1 MERAKVVINPGLIH
15 EIDEL
20 SSQILENLGDSCGV
34 GDQGAELFYIRRC
47 ADSGS
52 DIVER
57 FSDQDGNVECEVM
70 FRGSGGSGPGG
81 GASAWVKTRLKRL
94 AKSPDSYCFLAQF
107 ENITTKKSLEALR
120 ENEAMR
126 RALDAAHRDFSTGV
140 YNKYFTEDII
150 RDKLASADKGYN
162 LLLILDIDLLKN
174 INDTYGHPVG
184 DQVLRNVAGILR
196 SEFRK
201 DDIVGRVG
209 GDEFMVLAAGIGD
222 EEEARRIVGRLLE
235 RIGEVKVCEFNLSVS
250 VGCVL
255 AEPGG
260 EDFDTLYRKAD
271 KALYH
276 VKRNGRNGCDFY
288 SAEND

>member
-1 MERAKVVINPGLIH
+1 MERAKLFIEPNLIQG
-15 EIDEL
+15 IDEL
-20 SSQILENLGDSCGV
+20 SSQILENLGDSC
-34 GDQGAELFYIRRC
+34 DMSNQEAALFYIRRSPG
-47 ADSGS
+47 SGS
-52 DIVER
+52 DIIER
-57 FSDQDGNVECEVM
+57 FSDGGGRAECELM
-70 FRGSGGSGPGG
+70 FRSPEG
-81 GASAWVKTRLKRL
+81 GASAWVKTKLKRL
-94 AKSPDSYCFLAQF
+94 ATSPDSYLFAAEF
-107 ENITTKKSLEALR
+107 ENITTRKSLEVLR

-150 RDKLASADKGYN
+150 RGKLAAADEGYN

-196 SEFRK
+196 GQFRK

-209 GDEFMVLAAGIGD
+209 GDEFMVLAGGIDG
-222 EEEARRIVGRLLE
+222 EEEARRIVERLLE
-235 RIGEVKVCEFNLSVS
+235 KIGEVKVCEFNLSVS

-260 EDFDTLYRKAD
+260 EDFDTLYRNAD